1 MSTRLFVAGIPFE
14 VKDQELQDFFAKVGN
29 VTSAKVITDRYS
41 GRSKGFGFVEMASA
55 EEAEKAVNEL
65 NGADFG
71 GRQIIVKEAYP
82 MKDRN
87 EGGGG
92 YQGGGHGG
100 GRGGDNRGGDRGGD
114 RYDRN
119 Q

>member
-1 MSTRLFVAGIPFE
+1 MSTRLFVAGIPFSA
-14 VKDQELQDFFAKVGN
+14 KDQELQDFFAKVGS
-29 VTSAKVITDRYS
+29 VASAKVITDRYS
-41 GRSKGFGFVEMASA
+41 GRSKGFGFVEMASEA
-55 EEAEKAVNEL
+55 DAEKAVAEL

-92 YQGGGHGG
+92 HHGGGHHND
-100 GRGGDNRGGDRGGD
+100 RSRDDRYDQGGDR
-114 RYDRN
+114 
-119 Q
+119 

>member
-1 MSTRLFVAGIPFE
+1 MSTRLFVAGIPFS
-14 VKDQELQDFFAKVGN
+14 VNDQQLQEFFAAAGN
-29 VTSAKVITDRYS
+29 VSSAKVITDRYS
-41 GRSKGFGFVEMASA
+41 GRSKGFGFVEMSTP

-82 MKDRN
+82 MKDRPQGGN
-87 EGGGG
+87 GGG
-92 YQGGGHGG
+92 YDRRDDR
-100 GRGGDNRGGDRGGD
+100 RGSDDRGG
-114 RYDRN
+114 YDNN

>member
-1 MSTRLFVAGIPFE
+1 MSTRLFVAGIPFA
-14 VKDQELQDFFAKVGN
+14 VKDQELQDFFAKVGT

-41 GRSKGFGFVEMASA
+41 GRSKGFGFVEMATA
-55 EEAEKAVNEL
+55 EEAEKAVAEL
-65 NGADFG
+65 NGVDFG

-87 EGGGG
+87 EGGH
-92 YQGGGHGG
+92 QGGGHND
-100 GRGGDNRGGDRGGD
+100 RPRDDYNQGGD
-114 RYDRN
+114 